1 MSYTEKISN
10 IKKQK
15 NVDIIK
21 IPFLEQIISL
31 RVIDDS
37 PETIKLSTIWRKNNL
52 QWFHTE
58 FSPTEEKS
66 QKWIKKILDDPQ
78 RILFMIFLDGK
89 KIGQTGLNTYVESEN
104 SIDVTGTIK
113 DKSVKDHRIMEY
125 ARKALIRWAFEYLDV
140 SKVIIRHFSDNYKAI
155 NLSERC
161 GLLPINSIPMKRKI
175 INNELSWRK
184 TTLNSDKEIA
194 ERYLIV
200 MGITRENF
208 YKNFTINE

>member
-66 QKWIKKILDDPQ
+66 QKWIKKTLDDPQ

-155 NLSERC
+155 SLSERC

>member
-140 SKVIIRHFSDNYKAI
+140 SKVIIQHFSDNYKAI

-194 ERYLIV
+194 ERYLII

>member
-89 KIGQTGLNTYVESEN
+89 KIGQTGLSTYVESEN

-194 ERYLIV
+194 EKYLIE

>member
-1 MSYTEKISN
+1 
-10 IKKQK
+10 
-15 NVDIIK
+15 
-21 IPFLEQIISL
+21 
-31 RVIDDS
+31 
-37 PETIKLSTIWRKNNL
+37 
-52 QWFHTE
+52 
-58 FSPTEEKS
+58 
-66 QKWIKKILDDPQ
+66 
-78 RILFMIFLDGK
+78 
-89 KIGQTGLNTYVESEN
+89 
-104 SIDVTGTIK
+104 
-113 DKSVKDHRIMEY
+113 MEY